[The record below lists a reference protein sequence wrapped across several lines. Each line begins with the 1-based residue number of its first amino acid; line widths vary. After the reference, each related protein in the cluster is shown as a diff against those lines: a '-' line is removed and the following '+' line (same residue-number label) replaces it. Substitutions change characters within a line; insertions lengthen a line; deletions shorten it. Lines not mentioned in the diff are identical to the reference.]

1 MKSLKQFIKEEY
13 EANKVENLKLVFN
26 VKPEEFYLNAPETYS
41 ESDIQIYIGDVLLK
55 ELPADNDKYSKLLG
69 KNVENINDAYFEY
82 DKFEH
87 MQDSDV
93 DEFNLE
99 WDQYYDEKHNEDK
112 LDVYKITNLR
122 YVIMFD
128 EFEILDDSDD
138 TRKTLDE
145 IFHKLDS
152 SNINK
157 YPVEIEYDSK
167 QLEYSE

>member
-13 EANKVENLKLVFN
+13 ETKKVENLKLVFN

-41 ESDIQIYIGDVLLK
+41 ESDIQVYIGDVLLK

-87 MQDSDV
+87 MQDSDI

-138 TRKTLDE
+138 IRKTLDE

>member
-55 ELPADNDKYSKLLG
+55 ELPADNNKYSKLLG

-128 EFEILDDSDD
+128 EFEILDDTDD
-138 TRKTLDE
+138 IRKTLDE
-145 IFHKLDS
+145 VFHKLDS

>member
-1 MKSLKQFIKEEY
+1 MKNLVNYLKESY
-13 EANKVENLKLVFN
+13 ENITLTNVKAVFN
-26 VKPEEFYLNAPETYS
+26 ITPKVFTLTGPENYS
-41 ESDIQIYIGDVLLK
+41 ESDIQIYLGDVLLK
-55 ELPADNDKYSKLLG
+55 ELPSENKKYQNLLG
-69 KNVENINDAYFEY
+69 KNIDFINDAYFEY

-138 TRKTLDE
+138 IRKTLEDR
-145 IFHKLDS
+145 KS
-152 SNINK
+152 
-157 YPVEIEYDSK
+157 VV
-167 QLEYSE
+167 

>member
-41 ESDIQIYIGDVLLK
+41 ESDIQVYLGDVLLK

-87 MQDSDV
+87 MQDSDI

-138 TRKTLDE
+138 IRKTLDE
-145 IFHKLDS
+145 VFHKLDS